1 MNSLRKRLLESLIA
15 ISAIISLC
23 FGFLSV
29 SAADPTIRLTVSAI
43 PGKGDVRVTGT
54 VKSTIDQA
62 VALDLYYGETADTIT
77 TPAPTPFVNTFVG
90 NAVSQPI
97 DYTLTG
103 LKEDTGYYVMVV
115 NHYDTNLRY
124 FGPVK
129 IKTLRNEIGYNGSQ
143 ALTVNLSAT
152 YSKTDEIRVTGS
164 VTSPTKQNV
173 TFQAYYGTDEAN
185 VSTAGG
191 AAVNA
196 TLEPGATFPIDVS
209 FTAKAV
215 TSGYF
220 VKVVGTR
227 TDQPSTGTT
236 GSTQTGAPMTYF
248 GPVKVSTP
256 IKEEIKLNTAFTYGT
271 KYLANDKFTV
281 TTSQDATFKEGGS
294 VMIEGKVTAAA
305 PSSPHLKIAWGSG
318 AGKLTNITD
327 MVFNRPLNTGE
338 SADFKYEIPGLDP
351 GTRYYYSIVDS
362 ATPDRAYTTEATI
375 TPTAFAADPSAPAA
389 NAPTADPGIIQSIK
403 DQFSGEYGLIP
414 CDGSQEDPCTFPKL
428 VQLAN
433 TIIKFLIALALPI
446 FAVLFAYA
454 GFMYLKAGAVGDSEA
469 HGKALKIAWHAFAG
483 LVIVLAAWLFVSS
496 LLSWLLADSF
506 KSTGDGGSIINL
518 MGQ

>member
-1 MNSLRKRLLESLIA
+1 MKSIKKRLLESLI
-15 ISAIISLC
+15 ILSAVISLC
-23 FGFLSV
+23 MGFLSV

-43 PGKGDVRVTGT
+43 PGKGDVRITGV

-62 VALDLYYGETADTIT
+62 VALDLYYGETLDTIT
-77 TPAPTPFVNTFVG
+77 TQAPTPFVNTFIPTTVT
-90 NAVSQPI
+90 QPI

-103 LKEDTGYYVMVV
+103 LKEDTGYYLLVV
-115 NHYDTNLRY
+115 NHYNSNLQY

-129 IKTLRNEIGYNGSQ
+129 IRTLKSEIGYNGSQ
-143 ALTVNLSAT
+143 ALTVNLSASN
-152 YSKTDEIRVTGS
+152 SKPDEIRITGT

-173 TFQAYYGTDEAN
+173 TFQAYYGTEESN
-185 VSTAGG
+185 VTTPGG
-191 AAVNA
+191 SSISAA
-196 TLEPGATFPIDVS
+196 LDPGTTIPIDIS

-215 TSGYF
+215 SSGYF
-220 VKVVGTR
+220 VKVTGITSATQAGT
-227 TDQPSTGTT
+227 PLV
-236 GSTQTGAPMTYF
+236 YF

-256 IKEEIKLNTAFTYGT
+256 VKEDVKLDTAFTYGT

-281 TTSQDATFKEGGS
+281 TSSQDTSSKEGGS
-294 VMIEGKVTAAA
+294 VLITGKVTVTA
-305 PSSPHLKIAWGSG
+305 PTSPHLKIAWGEES
-318 AGKLTNITD
+318 GKLKNITD

-338 SADFKYEIPGLDP
+338 SADFTYEIAGLEPGK
-351 GTRYYYSIVDS
+351 TYYYALVDS
-362 ATPDRAYTTEATI
+362 ATPDRAYTSEISI
-375 TPTAFAADPSAPAA
+375 TPPSFATDPTAPAV
-389 NAPTADPGIIQSIK
+389 NTPSGDPGIIQSIK
-403 DQFSGEYGLIP
+403 DQFSGKYGLVP

-433 TIIKFLIALALPI
+433 TIMKFLIALALPI

-483 LVIVLAAWLFVSS
+483 LVVVLVAWLFVSS

-506 KSTGDGGSIINL
+506 KSTGAGGSIINL